1 MIMNEINIKKIR
13 EKLNLSQEAFAERLG
28 VHTRTVQ
35 NWESGGTIPKS
46 KHAILCDLMNN
57 KHVVNGGQHVNNGG
71 QHVNN
76 GDAVNGNK
84 IIEERETE
92 ITEQTSA
99 LMYALTEI
107 TEMRKL
113 LADAMTANQRTN
125 DRLLTL
131 LENIHN
137 H

>member
-28 VHTRTVQ
+28 VHPRTVQ

-57 KHVVNGGQHVNNGG
+57 KHVVNGG